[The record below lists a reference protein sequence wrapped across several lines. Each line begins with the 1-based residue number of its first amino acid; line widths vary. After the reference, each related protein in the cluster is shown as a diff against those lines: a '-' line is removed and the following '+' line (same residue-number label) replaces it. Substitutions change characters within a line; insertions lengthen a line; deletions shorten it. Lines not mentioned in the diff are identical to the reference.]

1 MIGLLTGKV
10 YRNHKNP
17 IILWVNGVG
26 YSVYVPEQL
35 RTKITK
41 NQDVTLFIHTHV
53 SDDAIALFG
62 FSTEDEL
69 TIFDLLLSVS
79 GIGPRTA
86 LAILD
91 RGAQG
96 TEKAIMESDVDFFTA
111 IPRLGKKNAQKIIIE
126 LKSKLGSIRDLDLKG
141 EVDSETKELQ
151 EALLSMGF
159 VKKEILEAIKKLDD
173 SDKSVEQKLRH
184 ALKILGK

>member
-1 MIGLLTGKV
+1 MIGLLSGNV
-10 YRNHKNP
+10 YRTHKNP
-17 IILWVNGVG
+17 IILWVSGVG
-26 YSVYVPEQL
+26 YSVYVPEHL
-35 RTKITK
+35 RAKITK
-41 NQDVTLFIHTHV
+41 NQDVTLFIHTYV

-62 FSTEDEL
+62 FLSEDEL
-69 TIFDLLLSVS
+69 TLFDLLLSVS

-141 EVDSETKELQ
+141 DQDSETKELQ

-159 VKKEILEAIKKLDD
+159 VKKEIAEAIKKLDD

-184 ALKILGK
+184 VLKILGK